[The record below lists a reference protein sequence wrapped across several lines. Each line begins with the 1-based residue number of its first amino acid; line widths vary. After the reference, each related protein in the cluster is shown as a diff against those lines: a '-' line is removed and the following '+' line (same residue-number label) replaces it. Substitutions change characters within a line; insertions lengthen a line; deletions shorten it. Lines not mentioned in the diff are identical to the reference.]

1 MKSRATEITLL
12 FDYFIFQEL
21 CSFVCFP
28 AKSYQLHDMHMI
40 IKVHILFT
48 YL

>member
-1 MKSRATEITLL
+1 MNQEQQNYIV